1 MRRTSLARVVLLVAA
16 LGTVAACSTDDG
28 REMKPPTDAQ
38 IASSQTTAPPST
50 TAEGATVDAVDTTG
64 PDGNSDDEAID
75 DTTTDIVMEL
85 TAPWADGATVAEPYR
100 CGSAKDSPAVT
111 WTDVPADAK
120 ALALVLLD
128 EDEPEVVHWVVA
140 NISPDATGLPAG
152 VVDSASNDVI
162 QATNERGEIGY
173 FGPCPPSGETHEYSL
188 TLYALDQMLELPD
201 GTNGLDLQDAIYAA
215 ALEAAA
221 VTFSA

>member
-1 MRRTSLARVVLLVAA
+1 MRRTSLARAVLLVAS
-16 LGTVAACSTDDG
+16 LGTVTACSTDDG

-38 IASSQTTAPPST
+38 IASTQTTAPPST
-50 TAEGATVDAVDTTG
+50 TVAGASVDTVG
-64 PDGNSDDEAID
+64 DIDDGAID
-75 DTTTDIVMEL
+75 ATTTDIVMEL

-111 WTDVPADAK
+111 WTDIPADAK

-128 EDEPEVVHWVVA
+128 EDKPEVVHWVVA
-140 NISPDATGLPAG
+140 NISPTATGLPDG
-152 VVDSASNDVI
+152 VVDSAANDLI

-221 VTFSA
+221 VTFNA

>member
-1 MRRTSLARVVLLVAA
+1 MRRTSLARAVVLVAA
-16 LGTVAACSTDDG
+16 LGTVTACSTDDG

-50 TAEGATVDAVDTTG
+50 TAGGATVDTVG
-64 PDGNSDDEAID
+64 PSDIESVD
-75 DTTTDIVMEL
+75 DTSTDIVMEL
-85 TAPWADGATVAEPYR
+85 TAPWADGATLTEPYR

-128 EDEPEVVHWVVA
+128 EDKPEVVHWVVA
-140 NISPDATGLPAG
+140 NISPDATGLPTG
-152 VVDSASNDVI
+152 LVDSAANDVI

-173 FGPCPPSGETHEYSL
+173 FGPCPPTGETHEYSL

-201 GTNGLDLQDAIYAA
+201 GTDGLDLQDAIYAA

-221 VTFSA
+221 VTANA

>member
-1 MRRTSLARVVLLVAA
+1 MRRKTPGRVTLARCAVIVTT
-16 LGTVAACSTDDG
+16 LGTLAACSTDDG

-38 IASSQTTAPPST
+38 IAASQTTAPSST
-50 TAEGATVDAVDTTG
+50 TTAGASVDTSAVE
-64 PDGNSDDEAID
+64 P
-75 DTTTDIVMEL
+75 TTDDSGSDVVMTL
-85 TAPWADGATVAEPYR
+85 SAPWADDATVTEPYK
-100 CGSAKDSPAVT
+100 CGVAKDSPALT
-111 WTDVPADAK
+111 WVNVPADAK
-120 ALALVLLD
+120 ALAVVLLD
-128 EDEPEVVHWVVA
+128 EDKPDVVHWVVA
-140 NISPDATGLPAG
+140 NIAPDATGLPAG

-173 FGPCPPSGETHEYSL
+173 FGPCPPEGETHEYSL

-201 GTNGLDLQDAIYAA
+201 GTNGLDLQDAVYAA